1 LGLPQVQYVFLEL
14 PKYAAGDA
22 PQTMVEKWAYFFR
35 EAKTLEVVPSA
46 LSERPFRDALDVA
59 RTATFTAGEWEAYE
73 RSKMAEQ
80 DARGALV
87 VAHGEGRA
95 EGLREGKEEG
105 LREGE
110 AKGLREGEAKGK
122 QEGLS
127 EGEARGLRAAV
138 LDACELLG
146 LALTE
151 AQRASLEAMG
161 VSELEAL
168 RQALK
173 RERRWPG

>member
-1 LGLPQVQYVFLEL
+1 VQYAFLEL

-105 LREGE
+105 RREGE
-110 AKGLREGEAKGK
+110 AKGLREGHERGQA
-122 QEGLS
+122 E
-127 EGEARGLRAAV
+127 GLRAAV

-146 LALTE
+146 IEPTE
-151 AQRASLEAMG
+151 GQRVSLEAMG
-161 VSELEAL
+161 VGELEAL

-173 RERRWPG
+173 RERCWPEAASLGP